1 MFIRGVSFGFL
12 KTRSAMDE
20 YNLPESYGKTRLV
33 VLAVDP
39 YLIHAYWEI
48 APPELDEAKRHSGNT
63 KAVLRFYK
71 RTNQGEYADWFDIDI
86 DLQSRN
92 WYVHLWS
99 VEESYRVDLGLKRSD
114 GTLFRLVPSQLVLM
128 PRSLPAPEIDQRPAR
143 VDPTERR
150 AETVPVPSPQQD
162 PQQETIAPLSNSLDA
177 SPIPPTPIDSAKI
190 ILEQLKTAFA
200 SRQWRWDPFE
210 VETAGSA
217 NTHTERP
224 ATDLTAMDL
233 TAMDETK
240 LTTGLFS
247 GALQS
252 SHTKKQ
258 SDEE

>member
-1 MFIRGVSFGFL
+1 
-12 KTRSAMDE
+12 MDE
-20 YNLPESYGKTRLV
+20 YNLPESYGKTRMV

-48 APPELDEAKRHSGNT
+48 APPELDEAKRHAGKT
-63 KAVLRFYK
+63 KAVLRFHEG
-71 RTNQGEYADWFDIDI
+71 TNHGEYADWFDVDI

-200 SRQWRWDPFE
+200 SRQWRWDPLA
-210 VETAGSA
+210 VETARTA

-224 ATDLTAMDL
+224 ATDL

-247 GALQS
+247 GPLQS

-258 SDEE
+258 SDREE